1 MGENWAMEELKA
13 ARLGDVRR
21 NRRAARILEAW
32 AEHPESS
39 IPNASGDR
47 SQSNLAYRFLSQ
59 ETTNREAL
67 LRSHVEATL
76 ARIREH
82 EEVWALQDTTEADFT
97 AQPATRGLGSLGR
110 GTTRGLFVHSTLV
123 LSAEGGTPL
132 GLLTQETWAR
142 APEEKGKAEERRKK
156 DISEKE
162 SSKWL
167 APLVACG
174 EIAPE
179 VRVLLIG
186 DREADIYDLF
196 AHPRAEHVD
205 LLVRAAQNRRVEG
218 ETALLWDAVRAAPLA
233 GIVEVEVGRAGER
246 PPRVARLEVR
256 FRAVEVSVPRHAK
269 ERAKKKPAALWA
281 IHVREVGAPEG
292 EKPLEWKLLTT
303 REVATW
309 EQALRM
315 VRAYAARWRV
325 ERFHYTLKSG
335 CQVEH
340 LQLETAE
347 RLDRALVLYSIVAWR
362 LLCLTYRAREA
373 PEAPCTEM
381 LSAAEWKVLYRKT
394 QRGKALPEQPPS
406 LREAVLW
413 IGRLGGYMGSNSKS
427 PGVKTIWRGMR
438 RLQDL
443 LEGARLI
450 DPDL

>member
-1 MGENWAMEELKA
+1 MEELKG

-39 IPNASGDR
+39 IPNASADR
-47 SQSNLAYRFLSQ
+47 SQSNLTYRFLSQ
-59 ETTNREAL
+59 ETTSREAL
-67 LRSHVEATL
+67 LGSHAEATL
-76 ARIREH
+76 GRIRGH
-82 EEVWALQDTTEADFT
+82 KEVWAATDTTEADFT
-97 AQPATRGLGSLGR
+97 AQAATRGLGSLGR

-123 LSAEGGTPL
+123 LSVGGTPL

-156 DISEKE
+156 EIAEKE

-174 EIAPE
+174 KIAPE

-196 AHPRAEHVD
+196 AHPRAKHVD

-218 ETALLWDAVRAAPLA
+218 ETALLWDGVSAAPLA

-246 PPRVARLEVR
+246 APRVARLEVR
-256 FRAVEVSVPRHAK
+256 FRAVEVSVPRHAIA
-269 ERAKKKPAALWA
+269 RATKKPVALWA

-325 ERFHYTLKSG
+325 ERFHFTLKSG

-362 LLCLTYRAREA
+362 LLCLTYRAREE

-381 LSAAEWKVLYRKT
+381 LSGAEWKVLYRKT

-443 LEGARLI
+443 LDGARLI